1 MKSLLDIQQDIRE
14 LEKNVANITDT
25 VKEIDSNL
33 EELRSDGQEKSI
45 DWFKISILAKNIKFK
60 NHPIKKIKDSL
71 IQKAYIKLL
80 LNIVMFDSDIE
91 LSLSRLIFIQ
101 WIKTESKIGLALE
114 DLYKDC
120 YKMKPETYYEIA
132 DSIPEEYR
140 ENLIVDTLIVA
151 HLGGTA
157 NAEIYKYI
165 ADIVAIFGIEK
176 ERLITLSF
184 VSKVSLRQDTNWMK
198 REDKGRLIRKSK
210 KYGHYISEELIRS
223 TIISIRKI
231 IFEIPE
237 RYAYRFS
244 WDIASLGR
252 RKKEGDILA
261 SYEDSRENYAKKKI
275 PVTIDGYYV
284 TWFCEDNIYYAV
296 SYYDEEGKF
305 YPDDLDS
312 IKAWAKEQKK
322 GGKS

>member
-1 MKSLLDIQQDIRE
+1 
-14 LEKNVANITDT
+14 
-25 VKEIDSNL
+25 
-33 EELRSDGQEKSI
+33 
-45 DWFKISILAKNIKFK
+45 
-60 NHPIKKIKDSL
+60 
-71 IQKAYIKLL
+71 
-80 LNIVMFDSDIE
+80 MFDSDTE

-184 VSKVSLRQDTNWMK
+184 VSKVALRQDTDLMK
-198 REDKGRLIRKSK
+198 REDKGRVIKKSK
-210 KYGHYISEELIRS
+210 YYGHYISEELIRS
-223 TIISIRKI
+223 TIISIRRI
-231 IFEIPE
+231 IFEIPKKHV
-237 RYAYRFS
+237 YTFK
-244 WDIASLGR
+244 WDIADVKGSYSKG
-252 RKKEGDILA
+252 GILA
-261 SYEDSRENYAKKKI
+261 TYKDNRENYAEKKVFI
-275 PVTIDGYYV
+275 PEDAYGYL
-284 TWFCEDNIYYAV
+284 TWFCEDGVYYAV
-296 SYYDEEGKF
+296 LHYGNKDKNEIQ
-305 YPDDLDS
+305 DDIDS
-312 IKAWAKEQKK
+312 VKAWAREQSQ
-322 GGKS
+322 GGK